1 MDGPILPLVCAL
13 GDPLWQLGAT
23 LHQAAAWAGAIF
35 RTWPLSV
42 EGYRDR
48 PVTPVGPYGG
58 RAPEGDR

>member
-1 MDGPILPLVCAL
+1 MDGPILP
-13 GDPLWQLGAT
+13 
-23 LHQAAAWAGAIF
+23 GAIF